1 MEMILKAARNA
12 SRRTRNRIR
21 EHGPAFED
29 VTHDFTGRNLGR
41 GMVNGLDCVLVRAGN
56 WFGWLP
62 IDEIE
67 RTTEGGVKFCWPLD
81 EDGELQSAG
90 WLCLN
95 NQAWLKEQPCE

>member
-1 MEMILKAARNA
+1 MKMILKAARNA
-12 SRRTRNRIR
+12 SRRTRNRVR
-21 EHGPAFED
+21 EHGPVFED
-29 VTHDFTGRNLGR
+29 VTRQHTGRNLGR
-41 GMVNGLDCVLVRAGN
+41 GVVDGMDCVLVRAGS

-81 EDGELQSAG
+81 EDGDLGSAG

-95 NQAWLKEQPCE
+95 HQAWLKERE